1 MHSRRDSKMD
11 KMDQMNY
18 NNSITI
24 QIENTEITLFYT
36 PQSFFTERRYYDDN
50 NMALCHQHPAHEL
63 FVVLNGKMQLTDGI
77 DTITL
82 NQHDVCI
89 VPPKFFHTTF
99 LNSDEPVDRV
109 GLFFIYKKLNDVK
122 YELDF
127 YDIMNRLSM
136 EGMKPILFHI
146 SSAYLKILLEV
157 LKNGEEMLTNK
168 DILKIKSILSLLFV
182 TLLEKYENA
191 EPATEAL
198 YKRSINFYKRIITL
212 NELLN
217 MRINNQDISMDDISE
232 KLGLSPRHLN
242 NIFSEEYGTS
252 IKNFCYIMRMKQAAF
267 LLGYY
272 PKLTIKEV
280 SDRLGYS
287 SSEIFSIMFK
297 RYYGVSAS
305 EYRKKHR
312 LSIKK

>member
-1 MHSRRDSKMD
+1 MEKEKLNFISYD
-11 KMDQMNY
+11 
-18 NNSITI
+18 NSITI

-63 FVVLNGKMQLTDGI
+63 FVVLNGKMKLTDGT

-99 LNSDEPVDRV
+99 IDSEEPVDRV
-109 GLFFIYKKLNDVK
+109 GLFFIYKKLSDVK
-122 YELDF
+122 FELDF

-146 SSAYLKILLEV
+146 SSAYLKILLEI
-157 LKNGEEMLTNK
+157 LKNGEETLTNK

-182 TLLEKYENA
+182 NLLEKFEDA
-191 EPATEAL
+191 EPAAEEL
-198 YKRSINFYKRIITL
+198 YKKSINFYKRLITV
-212 NELLN
+212 NELIN
-217 MRINNQDISMDDISE
+217 MRINNQNITMDDISE
-232 KLGLSPRHLN
+232 MLELSQRHLN

-267 LLGYY
+267 LLCYY
-272 PKLTIKEV
+272 PKLTVKEV
-280 SDRLGYS
+280 SEKLGYS

-297 RYYGVSAS
+297 RYHGVSAS
-305 EYRKKHR
+305 EYRRKNHR
-312 LSIKK
+312 ITK